1 VRPPQ
6 LTHPSELN
14 TLSVRELISRVRPIL
29 KKGGLTTN
37 PHRWRRIRENIPST
51 LAELSAKWE
60 QTPRLNDRPI
70 SFGEYVATM
79 LCSALHE
86 LDQEQ
91 NPHLYD
97 HHRNYRV
104 ERETLPLID
113 EQETPLPVLQ
123 RPIDPAAMLLAKHTT
138 QEELLQNSFNAG
150 GVHTASQVDIWDA
163 RDRFNQGAITTPY
176 ALKRALGATRDEA
189 RTTPATAAFIQLED
203 LRDGHNKTTFDL

>member
-1 VRPPQ
+1 MRPPQ

-37 PHRWRRIRENIPST
+37 PHRWRRIQENIPST

-60 QTPRLNDRPI
+60 QAPQLNGRPI
-70 SFGEYVATM
+70 SFREYIATL

-97 HHRNYRV
+97 HHRNYRP

-113 EQETPLPVLQ
+113 EQETPLPVLH
-123 RPIDPAAMLLAKHTT
+123 RSIDPAAMLLAKYTT
-138 QEELLQNSFNAG
+138 PEERLQDSLNAR
-150 GVHTASQVDIWDA
+150 GVHTASQAGIWDA
-163 RDRFNQGAITTPY
+163 RDRMNDGTLTTPY
-176 ALKRALGATRDEA
+176 ALKRALGGTREEA

-203 LRDGHNKTTFDL
+203 LRDDHSTTTFNL

>member
-29 KKGGLTTN
+29 RKGGLTTN
-37 PHRWRRIRENIPST
+37 PQRWRRIRENIPST

-60 QTPRLNDRPI
+60 QAPRLNDRPI
-70 SFGEYVATM
+70 SFREYIATL

-86 LDQEQ
+86 LDQQQ

-97 HHRNYRV
+97 HHRNYRP

-113 EQETPLPVLQ
+113 EQETP
-123 RPIDPAAMLLAKHTT
+123 RPLLHPPMDPAALLLAKHTT
-138 QEELLQNSFNAG
+138 PEERLQHSLNAG
-150 GVHTASQVDIWDA
+150 GVHTASQAGILDA
-163 RDRFNQGAITTPY
+163 RDRFNRGTITTPY
-176 ALKRALGATRDEA
+176 ALKRALGATREEA
-189 RTTPATAAFIQLED
+189 RLTPATAALIQLED
-203 LRDGHNKTTFDL
+203 LRDGHSTTTFNL